1 MAQTRAT
8 PSRAARARMSAQE
21 TVEGQAASTRVL
33 MSSMTLKPR
42 TELLFGRAVFS
53 PVNVDVKQKKK
64 KKKMM
69 WTSRTLTKQSWKRS
83 RTMEAPILGSR
94 LTAWVM
100 APRTI
105 PFRFGQLR
113 E

>member
-53 PVNVDVKQKKK
+53 PVNVDVS
-64 KKKMM
+64 
-69 WTSRTLTKQSWKRS
+69 SRRMDASQPW
-83 RTMEAPILGSR
+83 
-94 LTAWVM
+94 
-100 APRTI
+100 
-105 PFRFGQLR
+105 
-113 E
+113 